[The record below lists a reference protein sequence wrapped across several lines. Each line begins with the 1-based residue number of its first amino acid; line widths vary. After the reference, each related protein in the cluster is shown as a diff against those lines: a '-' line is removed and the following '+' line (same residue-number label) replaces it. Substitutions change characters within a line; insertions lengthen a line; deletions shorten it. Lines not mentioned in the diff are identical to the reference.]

1 MIFYLA
7 WANLR
12 RHRRRA
18 FLTMLGITVSI
29 GAYFTSAYYF
39 THLVERLPLQEVSL
53 PADILV
59 VFRTNE
65 AAQQVLGTLEGV
77 AHAEPVGV
85 LYAHTGSGPLE
96 VLARSSGSLLMPP
109 GPLVAGTFP
118 QQRDEVV
125 LPVDM
130 ARAMGVE
137 LDGSTRF
144 LFRRGRRQA
153 WVEYRVVG
161 LYDPAF
167 VRFALPVIS
176 LEATGPLEAFA
187 HLVHYLVLDDPAGT
201 DELGRA
207 LLRDRDRVRWL
218 ETERLIQETEAF
230 QAWREHHGRAQSS
243 ARGLVLVLLVISGL
257 GVLNT
262 VLLGLYQRRRELG
275 ILKALGMRDTQ
286 LFWLFLL
293 EGALLGLGGLVLA
306 LGGTWLT
313 LTLLTRLGMLPVLGL
328 DGAMV
333 RNAVLAALAVSVL
346 PALVPASLARDR
358 SAQELLTAG

>member
-7 WANLR
+7 WANLN
-12 RHRRRA
+12 RHRRRT
-18 FLTMLGITVSI
+18 FLTMLGIAVSI

-39 THLVERLPLQEVSL
+39 NHLIERLPLVEVSL
-53 PADILV
+53 PADLLV
-59 VFRTNE
+59 GFRTTE
-65 AAQQVLGTLEGV
+65 GAQQVLGTLEGV
-77 AHAEPVGV
+77 THSEPVGV

-109 GPLVAGTFP
+109 GPLVAGSFP

-125 LPVDM
+125 LPVAM
-130 ARAMGVE
+130 ARAMGVG
-137 LDGSTRF
+137 LDDTTRF

-167 VRFALPVIS
+167 ARFALPVIS
-176 LEATGPLEAFA
+176 LDAAGPLETFA
-187 HLVHYLVLDDPAGT
+187 HLVHYLVLDDPART

-207 LLRDRDRVRWL
+207 LLRDRDRVQWL

-230 QAWREHHGRAQSS
+230 QAWREHHGRSQSS

-262 VLLGLYQRRRELG
+262 VLLGLYQRQRELG
-275 ILKALGMRDTQ
+275 ILKALGLRDSQ
-286 LFWLFLL
+286 LFRLFLL
-293 EGALLGLGGLVLA
+293 EGALLGLGGLALA
-306 LGGTWLT
+306 LGGAGLS
-313 LTLLTRLGMLPVLGL
+313 LAVLTRLGVLPVWGL
-328 DGAMV
+328 DGIMV
-333 RNAVLAALAVSVL
+333 RNAAVAALAVSVL
-346 PALVPASLARDR
+346 PAWVPASLARDR